1 MQTSNR
7 VLISAHLPTIKAP
20 LEDFNVPLHEI
31 ELIIRKCPDHE
42 VILGVDANT
51 KVFSFEDGW
60 HVGPCTKLAKL
71 TSKEKERASSFT
83 EFLTRTGLVLANT
96 WNRDDRIGEATKKPW
111 HKCDFLE
118 HVDEDRDTQIDFVA
132 VRATSRVQSCE
143 VDHSLDTL
151 GIDTIRSDHWPL
163 TSSISSEVVK
173 QISPK
178 RSTCVVNWR
187 PAPEWE
193 SEMEKIWNWSRP
205 AEVLENWR
213 TVAAENQIPQIWML
227 WCKP

>member
-1 MQTSNR
+1 MERGTLHKTR
-7 VLISAHLPTIKAP
+7 KAHV
-20 LEDFNVPLHEI
+20 E
-31 ELIIRKCPDHE
+31 RKSE
-42 VILGVDANT
+42 
-51 KVFSFEDGW
+51 S
-60 HVGPCTKLAKL
+60 
-71 TSKEKERASSFT
+71 T

-96 WNRDDRIGEATKKPW
+96 WNRDNMIGEATKKPW
-111 HKCDFLE
+111 RKCDLFE

-163 TSSISSEVVK
+163 TCSISSEVSK
-173 QISPK
+173 QSSPK
-178 RSTCVVNWR
+178 RSPCVVTWR

-213 TVAAENQIPQIWML
+213 TVAAEHHIPQENRYL
-227 WCKP
+227 QGYEDDLDVLV